1 MDSYMELEE
10 VVSPARRAPPR
21 APWFLFFVLVAFLL
35 ISLSCLVLEGWRID
49 FGCTGVD
56 VGCPLALHFEWSGKA
71 RFVHGKCPV
80 PWNYYCFVCCRRH
93 VGVSVEASHVLVPC
107 IAVLIARILCIT
119 CTDTLWI

>member
-71 RFVHGKCPV
+71 RFVHGKCPGITV
-80 PWNYYCFVCCRRH
+80 VLFAAVVTSASPWRRRTFW
-93 VGVSVEASHVLVPC
+93 SPVLLFLSLGFCV
-107 IAVLIARILCIT
+107 
-119 CTDTLWI
+119 